1 MFGPFIRSITR
12 HWSPGG
18 AAGRLT
24 VFTFH
29 RVSNVVGILDE
40 HTPDQREFAKQLQW
54 IKNQFNV
61 VPLREAMQAIGTP
74 NLPERAAAITIDDGY
89 KDNVDYALPVIQAE
103 KLHATFFI
111 ATCCL
116 ENKYMFHDRL
126 SNALLLTQKQ
136 SIALPNQG
144 LDLIDL
150 SSKVHKITALRQL
163 IKKAKYDNLIHREEF
178 VSNVEHE
185 LGVTASGPSMMSR
198 DDVLRLAK
206 AGMEIGGHTRN
217 HPILRLLP
225 DELALQEIAL
235 GANDLKDIT
244 GYQPK
249 LFAFPNGRPGEDFE
263 PRHSDM
269 VRQAG
274 FEYAFTTERGV
285 VNASSNPFALPRFAT
300 WPGSKLMYQLRLV
313 KNLSNGNY

>member
-1 MFGPFIRSITR
+1 
-12 HWSPGG
+12 
-18 AAGRLT
+18 
-24 VFTFH
+24 
-29 RVSNVVGILDE
+29 LDE
-40 HTPDQREFAKQLQW
+40 HTPDQREFSRQLQW

-61 VPLREAMQAIGTP
+61 IPLREAMHSIGTP

-89 KDNVDYALPVIQAE
+89 KDNVDFALPVIQAE

-126 SNALLLTQKQ
+126 SNAVLLTSKA
-136 SIALPNQG
+136 SLALPEVNTEP
-144 LDLIDL
+144 LNL
-150 SSKVHKITALRQL
+150 SSTIQKIIALRQL
-163 IKKAKYDNLIHREEF
+163 IKKAKYENLTLREAF
-178 VSNVEHE
+178 VCKVEKE
-185 LGVTASGPSMMSR
+185 LGVVPGGPAMMSR
-198 DDVLRLAK
+198 DDVLKLAK

-225 DELALQEIAL
+225 DEEALQEIVL
-235 GANDLKDIT
+235 GANDLKDVT
-244 GYQPK
+244 GQQPK

-274 FEYAFTTERGV
+274 FDYAFTTERGV

-300 WPGSKLMYQLRLV
+300 WPGSRLMYQLRLV
-313 KNLSNGNY
+313 RNLSLSN